1 MIEYIERPL
10 YIDRIKPF
18 IGKSLIKVLIG
29 QRRVGK
35 SYLLMQLRD
44 LIKKQSPDTQI
55 IYINKEQ
62 HEFSSIA
69 NSDDLFLYLKENVKE
84 NSQVALFIDEIQDIE
99 SFELTLRD
107 LVTRGNFDIYC
118 TGSNANLLSSELAT
132 FLSGRYVE
140 IKVYGLSYSEFLMFY
155 KLQDSVVTFQQYL
168 KFGGLPFLINLNT
181 EIQIAYEDLKLEM

>member
-1 MIEYIERPL
+1 MVDYIKRPL

-44 LIKKQSPDTQI
+44 LIRKQNPDTQI

-69 NSDDLFLYLKENVKE
+69 NADDLFAYLKDNVKGDGK
-84 NSQVALFIDEIQDIE
+84 VALFQ
-99 SFELTLRD
+99 SAAR
-107 LVTRGNFDIYC
+107 RIYQPLD
-118 TGSNANLLSSELAT
+118 N
-132 FLSGRYVE
+132 
-140 IKVYGLSYSEFLMFY
+140 IKY
-155 KLQDSVVTFQQYL
+155 KL
-168 KFGGLPFLINLNT
+168 
-181 EIQIAYEDLKLEM
+181 KL